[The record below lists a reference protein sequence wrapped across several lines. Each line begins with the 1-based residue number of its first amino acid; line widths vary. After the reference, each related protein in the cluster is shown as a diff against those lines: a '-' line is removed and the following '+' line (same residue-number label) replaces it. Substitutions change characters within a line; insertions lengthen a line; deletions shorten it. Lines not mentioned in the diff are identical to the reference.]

1 MKFLSALAVASTV
14 SVSVFVACATTDTG
28 RKQLNFVPEGQMNA
42 MGEDAYQEMLA
53 TTKIS
58 TNKNLTDAIVS
69 IGKNIAKASGKNY
82 DWEFTLFD
90 SKDVNAF
97 CLPGGKVGVY
107 TGLVPVA
114 KTNAAMAAVLGH
126 EVAHAV
132 AQHSAERVSQSL
144 LVMGGLIAADTAMK
158 DAKNRQTIMAALGL
172 GAQVG
177 ILMPYGRTQESEAD
191 EIGLEYMARAGFDPR
206 EAVAL
211 WQRMGEL
218 GGSPPEILSTH
229 PDPTNRAKALEQL
242 MPSAL
247 KIYNASVKIP
257 TVLL

>member
-1 MKFLSALAVASTV
+1 MKFFSAFAVATTV
-14 SVSVFVACATTDTG
+14 SVTTFIACATTDTG

-42 MGEDAYQEMLA
+42 MGSDAYAEMKS
-53 TTKIS
+53 TTQIS
-58 TNKNLTDAIVS
+58 TNTAKINEMVT

-107 TGLVPVA
+107 TGLLPVA
-114 KTNAAMAAVLGH
+114 KTNAALAAVIGH

-132 AQHSAERVSQSL
+132 AKHSAERVSQSL
-144 LVMGGLIAADTAMK
+144 LVMGGLIAADAAMQ
-158 DAKNRQTIMAALGL
+158 DAKNRPTIMAALGL

-191 EIGLEYMARAGFDPR
+191 EIGLEYMARAGYDPR
-206 EAVAL
+206 ESVAL
-211 WQRMGEL
+211 WRRMGAL

-229 PDPTNRAKALEQL
+229 PDPANRAKRLEEL

-247 KIYNASVKIP
+247 KIYNAGVKIP